1 MPVWRTTLAGLRAH
15 KARLAMAALATV
27 LGVAFTAGTLVLGD
41 TLRADAERTVTANTA
56 DVDVAVLATSGLRE
70 LPQEAVDELAAL
82 DGVERAQ
89 GAVEG
94 QATLL
99 GADGRPLRQKPVA
112 ASVTLRTS
120 LAEGR
125 APGADDEVALAAST
139 AEDAGAAV
147 GDTVGVLDARG
158 RQRDMTVTGLVDT
171 RGEGTMALR
180 GAAVFTLPSA
190 KAVTGKAGYAG
201 IYVTSSGPAPED
213 LRADVAAAVGEG
225 GREVLTGREWAD
237 AKAAGSGVDPALL
250 SAGLAVLAL
259 VSLLVSGL
267 VIGNTF
273 GILVAQRKR
282 ELALLRC
289 VGASRSQVFGGVL
302 AESAAL
308 GAAAS
313 VLGAA
318 AGVGAGY
325 AAVPLLRAFGS
336 DIPFSVVTVTPQTLA
351 ISLAAGLA
359 VTVGAAALPAHA
371 ATRVPPVAALNSTR
385 EREGGR
391 FGSVRGVLGLSA
403 AATGAGATAAAVP
416 VLGAGP
422 TALTTVVAGG
432 MVLFLGL
439 VALGPVLVRPAVA
452 VVGFLPRRLFGT
464 PGRLAVAN
472 ARRNPRRAATTAVAL
487 AVGVT
492 LMSGVSVATE
502 SFSASVGKG
511 VEHALP
517 VDFIV
522 TAPGTAEQAQIP
534 PEVVERLQGT
544 DGIAEIGAQ
553 REAVVE
559 LDGKEAGLAS
569 VVPGGPFEEPVV
581 VAGVDP
587 EQMGRGQV
595 AVTPERAEEFGLG
608 VGDTVSAATGD
619 GRTVDLEVAAIVRAS
634 PYPPFSMAPEA
645 FTALFGERGYGALM
659 INTDP
664 GLSPEEGRAAVEAG
678 TEDHPAVSIT
688 GTDDAR
694 RQLEATLSNLV
705 MIVGGLLA
713 LSVLV
718 SLVGIANTM
727 SLSVVERT
735 RESALLR
742 ALGVTRRQLGR
753 MLTVEALVLGA
764 VGACTGAV
772 VGGVYGLAA
781 ITAMRADAVP
791 AVPVGQL
798 AVIVVGSG
806 LAAMAAAALPAR
818 RAGRTSIA
826 ASLAGE

>member
-1 MPVWRTTLAGLRAH
+1 MWRTTLAGLRAH

-27 LGVAFTAGTLVLGD
+27 VGAAFTVGTLVLGG

-56 DVDVAVLATSGLRE
+56 DVDVAVLTSSGLRK
-70 LPQEAVDELAAL
+70 LPQETVDDLAAL

-89 GAVEG
+89 GVVEG

-99 GADGRPLRQKPVA
+99 GADGRPLSQKPVA

-120 LAEGR
+120 TVEGS
-125 APGADDEVALAAST
+125 APEADHEVALAAST
-139 AEDAGAAV
+139 ADDAGAGV
-147 GDTVGVLDARG
+147 GDTVGVLDAQG
-158 RQRDMTVTGLVDT
+158 RPREMTVTGLVDT
-171 RGEGTMALR
+171 RGEGSMALR
-180 GAAVFTLPSA
+180 GAAVFTLPTA
-190 KAVTGKAGYAG
+190 KAVTGEADYAG
-201 IYVTSSGPAPED
+201 IYITSSGPAPED
-213 LRADVAAAVGEG
+213 LRADVAAAMGGGGE
-225 GREVLTGREWAD
+225 EVLTGRQWAD

-250 SAGLAVLAL
+250 SAGLAMLGL

-267 VIGNTF
+267 VIFNTF
-273 GILVAQRKR
+273 SILVAQRKR

-289 VGASRSQVFGGVL
+289 VGAARSQVFGSVL

-313 VLGAA
+313 VVGAA
-318 AGVGAGY
+318 LGVAAGY
-325 AAVPLLRAFGS
+325 AAVPVLRAFGS
-336 DIPFSVVTVTPQTLA
+336 DIPYSVVAVTPLTIA
-351 ISLAAGLA
+351 VGLAAGVA
-359 VTVGAAALPAHA
+359 VTVGAAAVPAHA

-391 FGSVRGVLGLSA
+391 FGSVRGVLGLLA
-403 AATGAGATAAAVP
+403 AAAGAGASAAAVP
-416 VLGAGP
+416 ALGPGAA
-422 TALTTVVAGG
+422 ALSTVVVGG
-432 MVLFLGL
+432 MLFFLGL
-439 VALGPVLVRPAVA
+439 VALGPMLVGPAVL

-472 ARRNPRRAATTAVAL
+472 ARRAPRRAATTAIAL

-492 LMSGVSVATE
+492 LMSGVSVAAE
-502 SFSASVGKG
+502 SFEASVNKG
-511 VEHALP
+511 VEQALP
-517 VDFIV
+517 VDFMV

-534 PEVVERLQGT
+534 PGVVERLRGT
-544 DGIAEIGAQ
+544 DGVAEIGAQ

-581 VAGVDP
+581 VEGARPDA
-587 EQMGRGQV
+587 MGPGQI
-595 AVTPERAEEFGLG
+595 AVTPDRAEEFGIG
-608 VGDTVSAATGD
+608 VGDTVGVATGD
-619 GRTVDLEVAAIVRAS
+619 GRTAELEVAAVVRAS
-634 PYPPFSMAPEA
+634 PYPPFSMTGEG

-678 TEDHPAVSIT
+678 TEEYPAVSIT

-694 RQLEATLSNLV
+694 RQLEEALSNLV

-713 LSVLV
+713 LSVVV
-718 SLVGIANTM
+718 SLIGIANTM

-735 RESALLR
+735 RESAVLR

-764 VGACTGAV
+764 VGACTGAA
-772 VGGVYGLAA
+772 VGGLYGLAV

-798 AVIVVGSG
+798 ALVVAGSG
-806 LAAMAAAALPAR
+806 LAAMAAAVLPAR

-826 ASLAGE
+826 ASLAGG